1 MIGDKRVLAIIPARG
16 SSKGIYR
23 KNIRMLAG
31 KPLIAWTID
40 VAHNVREIDRV
51 ILTTD
56 DPEIA
61 TVGQRYGCDVP
72 FMRPNELAGD
82 NAPGIAPV
90 LHALEMLPGYDI
102 VVLLQPTSPL
112 RLKEDVVACIKV
124 VATGA
129 PACVTVQSL
138 RHGIHL
144 LYEMDS
150 QANLVPACSK
160 EFSTARRQD
169 TQKVQ
174 MLNGAVYAADIA
186 ELLKHKSFLF
196 QGMKAHEMPPHRSID
211 IDDQLDLEMAELLL
225 SKGFV

>member
-1 MIGDKRVLAIIPARG
+1 MIGNKRVLAIIPARG
-16 SSKGIYR
+16 GSKGIYR
-23 KNIRMLAG
+23 KNIRTLAG

-40 VAHNVREIDRV
+40 VALKVSEIDRV

-61 TVGQRYGCDVP
+61 TVGMRYGCDVP

-82 NAPGIAPV
+82 DVPSVLPV

-112 RLKEDVVACIKV
+112 RLSEDVTACITA
-124 VATGA
+124 VAIGA

-144 LYEMDS
+144 LYETDS
-150 QANLVPACSK
+150 QANLIPACSE

-169 TQKVQ
+169 VQKVQ

-186 ELLKHKSFLF
+186 ELRKQKKFLF
-196 QGMKAHEMPPHRSID
+196 KGVKAHEMPSDRSID
-211 IDDQLDLEMAELLL
+211 IDDQLDMEIAEFLL
-225 SKGFV
+225 SRGLS